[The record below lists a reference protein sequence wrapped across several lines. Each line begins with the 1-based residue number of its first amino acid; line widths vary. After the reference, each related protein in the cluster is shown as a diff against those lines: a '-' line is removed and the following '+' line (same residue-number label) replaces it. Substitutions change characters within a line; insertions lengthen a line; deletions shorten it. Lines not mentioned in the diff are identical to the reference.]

1 MLRSEIENSLINEL
15 NLNEGTQKELKN
27 FLNDNAKLS
36 DFEFYK
42 KLHETYPWIEMMI
55 KLKTIKQLF
64 WIKAFLAF
72 FTILTILGIIGYW
85 VNSHGH

>member
-1 MLRSEIENSLINEL
+1 LINEL

-55 KLKTIKQLF
+55 KLK
-64 WIKAFLAF
+64 
-72 FTILTILGIIGYW
+72 
-85 VNSHGH
+85 NH